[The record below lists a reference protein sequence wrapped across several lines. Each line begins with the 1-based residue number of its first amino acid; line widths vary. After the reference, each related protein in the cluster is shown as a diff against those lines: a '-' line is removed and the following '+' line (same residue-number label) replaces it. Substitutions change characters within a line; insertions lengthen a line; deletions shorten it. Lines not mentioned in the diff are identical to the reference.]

1 MSDALKILIETAR
14 GTQMSSGER
23 ETQRRS
29 FAYGN
34 THFENPRITKE
45 MVDREAERLNNA
57 EKK

>member
-14 GTQMSSGER
+14 GTQMSSDER

-45 MVDREAERLNNA
+45 MVDREADRLKNA